1 MPIQDK
7 VSLASLQPE
16 VSSKVVPQLKTTPE
30 GTPRKGKRMPNV
42 PQAVL
47 KTARMSSPAIS
58 KVIGSS
64 FSMPIAKSVATE
76 LKAVASLR
84 ASLDSDKA
92 NALKVYLIIDVVI
105 EKDQEKDEASKAKD
119 SIEEKVS
126 TAAE

>member
-1 MPIQDK
+1 
-7 VSLASLQPE
+7 
-16 VSSKVVPQLKTTPE
+16 
-30 GTPRKGKRMPNV
+30 MPNV

-47 KTARMSSPAIS
+47 KTARMSLPAIS

-105 EKDQEKDEASKAKD
+105 EKDQEKDEATKAKD

>member
-1 MPIQDK
+1 M
-7 VSLASLQPE
+7 SL
-16 VSSKVVPQLKTTPE
+16 
-30 GTPRKGKRMPNV
+30 
-42 PQAVL
+42 
-47 KTARMSSPAIS
+47 PAIS

-105 EKDQEKDEASKAKD
+105 EKDQEKDEATKAKD